1 MVQAREA
8 LFRDEARTQRQVE
21 EAKRQENE
29 KTYDF
34 DVYLAGLRT
43 KSRHAASQDLIR
55 IEERALDASSQ
66 SQRENLIRETQQ
78 FVDEYDERGEA
89 FRDLVADAQDLGAE
103 LQQAFDLSEQTRRLE
118 DFRDGVADVLQDLAS
133 VAVDHIFDGFF
144 GAADEATTAIQT
156 FTDVFRGDIELL
168 ENDVTRLARQV
179 EDAKIRLSRL
189 GEDESRRIRQLER
202 QRRSLLARASTGNQR
217 DAEKTRERAQDISF
231 RISDLRED
239 FDVRRRRTQG
249 DADLRRN
256 RTIEDAVQRRENVA
270 SRQSDDSLL
279 SKLGDSLAN
288 SLSNTLSSTIS
299 TAIASALAGA
309 LGGQFTG
316 LIDAIKGLF
325 GGGEQPQA
333 QLPAQSQTPDTPSQ
347 QGDADVDGTI
357 KTLTVD
363 PNIATPTVDVAGSIK
378 SAMQAAAEAYTM
390 PTIDVVGSIKSAV
403 VDTSY
408 VPVSVEVKG
417 LITSVMLAPG
427 LQVPTVNLPGL
438 VNQISVSPDAT
449 APTIN
454 PAAVIKDISTDL
466 TAQVPQVNPAAVIRS
481 VAVDPSAE
489 IPVVNPRGEVKEIL
503 LDSTATAPDV
513 DLTAEITKLNKSFT
527 EPIPLQAT
535 ADVKLNIPDA
545 DLLPPID
552 LGGLRFTNAPNI
564 PITVTPSFETPDTTE
579 PAPQSEDGKSEFG
592 VTQTVED
599 SAGNTGFTTAAVV
612 ANEERR
618 QKIFGSGNPAVQ
630 TNITPDQLTKALVE
644 SQKESQLPSDFFNP
658 FSAIADGI
666 QSIAQAVL
674 SSGVSVGGDGV
685 SVGGAG
691 GGRPSD
697 EQVEQIRADLAEDL
711 GESFRSDFIPT
722 LMGNQPGQ
730 AQIGTADDDDE
741 TAQAPAAIKFSDA
754 ADTLNTVANILSL
767 DALANVA
774 QESTLASVLTS
785 VEGIRLAT
793 EQTAQLPLIEKL
805 LEEGVA
811 FPRTPEERTD
821 SFIPDVLNQSGIDLF
836 AGFDNIDRN
845 LQTLLDAQLQQTQG
859 TPDLSVIP
867 GTDPSNPMYIVDVN
881 RDTPRKVE
889 IAGGNVDANVV
900 NKTLDT
906 NVVNTV
912 GVKQVGVVQVTQ
924 GGEFVVQLAG
934 GGTLPVYVQGGR
946 LVADIAGGLEGLA
959 VQLADTE
966 VGLRAVGAI

>member
-1 MVQAREA
+1 M
-8 LFRDEARTQRQVE
+8 F
-21 EAKRQENE
+21 
-29 KTYDF
+29 
-34 DVYLAGLRT
+34 LAGLRT
-43 KSRHAASQDLIR
+43 KNRHAASQDLIR
-55 IEERALDASSQ
+55 LEERALDATSSRQ
-66 SQRENLIRETQQ
+66 LEALTRDTQQ
-78 FVDEYDERGEA
+78 FVDMYSERGEA
-89 FRDLVADAQDLGAE
+89 FRDLVADAQDLGTE
-103 LQQAFDLSEQTRRLE
+103 LQEAFDLTEQTRRLE

-133 VAVDHIFDGFF
+133 VAVGHIFDGFF

-168 ENDVTRLARQV
+168 ENDVTRLTRQV
-179 EDAKIRLSRL
+179 EDSKIRLLRL
-189 GEDESRRIRQLER
+189 DEDGERRIRQLER
-202 QRRSLLARASTGNQR
+202 QRRSVLARGSTGNQR
-217 DAEKTRERAQDISF
+217 DAERTRQRSQDISF
-231 RISDLRED
+231 QIAQVRED
-239 FDVRRRRTQG
+239 AAVRRSRAQE
-249 DADLRRN
+249 DADRQRN
-256 RTIEDAVQRRENVA
+256 RTIEDAVQRRENAA

-288 SLSNTLSSTIS
+288 SLANTLSSTIS
-299 TAIASALAGA
+299 TAIAGALGGA

-363 PNIATPTVDVAGSIK
+363 PNIATPTVDVVGLIK
-378 SAMQAAAEAYTM
+378 SAMQAVDSYTV
-390 PTIDVVGSIKSAV
+390 PNVDVVGAIKSAV

-438 VNQISVSPDAT
+438 INQISVSPDAT

-552 LGGLRFTNAPNI
+552 LGGLRFTNVPNI

-579 PAPQSEDGKSEFG
+579 PTPQSEDGKSEFG

-741 TAQAPAAIKFSDA
+741 TGQAPSAVKFSDA

-793 EQTAQLPLIEKL
+793 EQTAQLPLVEKL
-805 LEEGVA
+805 LSEGVA
-811 FPRTPEERTD
+811 FPRTPEERAD

-836 AGFDNIDRN
+836 AGFGNIDRN
-845 LQTLLDAQLQQTQG
+845 LQTLLDAQSQAQG
-859 TPDLSVIP
+859 TPDLSVM
-867 GTDPSNPMYIVDVN
+867 GTPDNPTIHIRDVDAGV
-881 RDTPRKVE
+881 PRKVE
-889 IAGGNVDANVV
+889 IVGGNVDAKVV

-906 NVVNTV
+906 NVVNQVAVKHV
-912 GVKQVGVVQVTQ
+912 GALAVTQ

-946 LVADIAGGLEGLA
+946 IVADIAGGLEGLA
-959 VQLADTE
+959 VQLADSE
-966 VGLRAVGAI
+966 VGLRAVGAL